1 MRINYVLG
9 TEYVFLFNSRYNPQT
24 SYITAFETIKLKFR
38 EVELFIQ
45 SNTVHFEM
53 QVYLTLNT
61 LAFFYISLPP

>member
-24 SYITAFETIKLKFR
+24 SYIIAFQIIKLKFR
-38 EVELFIQ
+38 EVELFTQ
-45 SNTVHFEM
+45 DNTVHFGM

-61 LAFFYISLPP
+61 LAFFYISLLP